1 MESVESPECDQ
12 FETDHVD
19 EEDDHVDF
27 SHLNDDILLYIF
39 MFLTIKERVKI
50 ERGI

>member
-12 FETDHVD
+12 FETD
-19 EEDDHVDF
+19 EENDHVYF